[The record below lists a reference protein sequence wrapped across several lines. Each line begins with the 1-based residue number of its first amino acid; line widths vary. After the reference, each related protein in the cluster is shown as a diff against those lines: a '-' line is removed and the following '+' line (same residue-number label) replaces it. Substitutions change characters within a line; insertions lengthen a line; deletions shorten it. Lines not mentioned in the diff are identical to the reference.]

1 MLRPLTMPI
10 MKDMMMGMNKVRK
23 MAEMAMV
30 TERTMMIQVIT
41 MITMKQSIKKAM
53 KVDMMMDI
61 QKVNPNTRTK
71 QNLMKMKM
79 NSL

>member
-1 MLRPLTMPI
+1 MPI
-10 MKDMMMGMNKVRK
+10 MKDKMMGMNKVRK

-30 TERTMMIQVIT
+30 TEQTMMIQVIT

>member
-1 MLRPLTMPI
+1 MVLRPLTMPI
-10 MKDMMMGMNKVRK
+10 MKGMMMGMNKVRK
-23 MAEMAMV
+23 MAKMAMV
-30 TERTMMIQVIT
+30 TELTMMIQAIT

-71 QNLMKMKM
+71 QNLMKM

>member
-30 TERTMMIQVIT
+30 TEQTMMIQVIT

>member
-1 MLRPLTMPI
+1 MLKPLTMPI

-30 TERTMMIQVIT
+30 TEQTMMIQAIT

-71 QNLMKMKM
+71 QNLMKM

>member
-30 TERTMMIQVIT
+30 TEQSMMIQVIT
-41 MITMKQSIKKAM
+41 MITMKPNTKMDMKKDMMKAM
-53 KVDMMMDI
+53 VKA
-61 QKVNPNTRTK
+61 NRNTRKNKKK
-71 QNLMKMKM
+71 QNTNNL
-79 NSL
+79 

>member
-1 MLRPLTMPI
+1 
-10 MKDMMMGMNKVRK
+10 
-23 MAEMAMV
+23 
-30 TERTMMIQVIT
+30 
-41 MITMKQSIKKAM
+41 M